1 MLTHGDQA
9 VARFL
14 PSSTVSSW
22 SIDPDGRGR
31 LPRVRLKRQVIGWGT
46 AGILSLVVCASIWL
60 EDALSSKLL
69 AHMKDARG
77 RLEGVTMLRRDV
89 RKTQLALIE
98 NAVLTAHHRG
108 NGGSVAD
115 ERLASALARANEVLS
130 RPARS
135 DAESDAMNRLAR
147 AMQEWRQHARA
158 ALDFEDAAIGLPRL
172 REMHEEVDAAAE
184 ALVELSSTEGENI
197 DDQLMALQRRERMV
211 HVGSFL
217 VMAVT
222 AAVALRSWRRSV
234 HAEAQFR
241 SSEQARAALKAMSAS
256 VAHEVNN
263 QLGVLQNSI
272 GLLRKNRA
280 DEGLLKFQ
288 EESVEQIQR
297 LTRDLNNFS
306 VRTPRPPEMVDVL
319 KLAKSTAQHFSPH
332 VQVHGDQ
339 PVWLFA
345 DAASLGRALLNVIK
359 NAVEAGAPV
368 ELFVEEDTAEVRIRC
383 IDRGPGV
390 DANHRDRL
398 GEPFFTTKAQG
409 TGLGLTLVQSVV
421 AEHGGRFSLL
431 SREDQGAE
439 ATLRFPRT
447 RGGTRLPAAA
457 DRRQTG

>member
-1 MLTHGDQA
+1 M
-9 VARFL
+9 
-14 PSSTVSSW
+14 
-22 SIDPDGRGR
+22 
-31 LPRVRLKRQVIGWGT
+31 RLKRQVIGWVT
-46 AGILSLVVCASIWL
+46 AGILSLVVCASVWL
-60 EDALSSKLL
+60 EDALSSRLL
-69 AHMKDARG
+69 AHLKDARV
-77 RLEGVTMLRRDV
+77 RLESVTMLRRDI

-98 NAVLTAHHRG
+98 DAVMSAHQRGQGNRVADARLTA
-108 NGGSVAD
+108 AL
-115 ERLASALARANEVLS
+115 ERASEVLS
-130 RPARS
+130 RPARTE
-135 DAESDAMNRLAR
+135 AESAALAR
-147 AMQEWRQHARA
+147 LRRALEDWRQHARA
-158 ALDFEDAAIGLPRL
+158 ALDFEDAGTGLPRL
-172 REMHEEVDAAAE
+172 REVHEEVDAAAE
-184 ALVELSSTEGENI
+184 ELVELSSTEGATI
-197 DDQLMALQRRERMV
+197 DLQLAALQRRERMV

-217 VMAVT
+217 LMAVT
-222 AAVALRSWRRSV
+222 AVVALRSWRRSV

-241 SSEQARAALKAMSAS
+241 SSEQARSALKAMSAS

-332 VQVHGDQ
+332 VRVHGDQ

-383 IDRGPGV
+383 VDRGPGV
-390 DANHRDRL
+390 DASHRDRL

-409 TGLGLTLVQSVV
+409 TGLGLTLVESVV
-421 AEHGGRFSLL
+421 AEHGGRFSLH
-431 SREDQGAE
+431 SRDDKGAE
-439 ATLRFPRT
+439 AILRFPRT
-447 RGGTRLPAAA
+447 RGGMRGHPGTH
-457 DRRQTG
+457 RQAG